1 MNELCMWMLSYRP
14 KDLVWNQHELTWSR
28 VAWKPS
34 GPRNSANADVS
45 QDVTRRYFFYLKGQ
59 NPIIK
64 HGDIC
69 IYKNISKGVYRN
81 IGLRPITLYS

>member
-14 KDLVWNQHELTWSR
+14 KNLVWNQHELTWSR

-45 QDVTRRYFFYLKGQ
+45 QDVTWRYFF
-59 NPIIK
+59 I
-64 HGDIC
+64 
-69 IYKNISKGVYRN
+69 
-81 IGLRPITLYS
+81 